1 MSAFNGQ
8 SLIVVGVDGSPASR
22 AALEWAVAQAEL
34 TGSPVDAVS
43 VWQWP
48 ANYGAP
54 LVPLSDYDP
63 GADAART
70 LSAVVAPFAQAHPA
84 VEIRERVV
92 HGYAAQALVEAAKNA
107 SLLVV
112 GSRGHSELVGV
123 LLGSVS
129 EHCVSH
135 AQCAVVVVKAPHKL
149 AQSTTGG

>member
-1 MSAFNGQ
+1 MSTMDRQ

-22 AALEWAVAQAEL
+22 AALEWAVVQAEL
-34 TGSPVDAVS
+34 TGSPVEAVS

-54 LVPLSDYDP
+54 LVPVSDYDP
-63 GADAART
+63 GADATRT
-70 LSAVVAPFAQAHPA
+70 LSGVVAPVAQAHPA

-92 HGYAAQALVEAAKNA
+92 HGYAAQALVEAAKDA

-112 GSRGHSELVGV
+112 GSRGHGELVGV

-129 EHCVSH
+129 EYCVSH
-135 AQCAVVVVKAPHKL
+135 AHCAVVVVKAPDKL
-149 AQSTTGG
+149 VHGPTGH